1 MTDNNDAKAGELI
14 QDYIGPDHKAIDKKA
29 FLRAYIQA
37 LRDTG
42 KGG

>member
-1 MTDNNDAKAGELI
+1 MTDNNDAQACELI
-14 QDYIGPDHKAIDKKA
+14 QDYIGPDHKVIDTKA
-29 FLRAYIQA
+29 FLRALVQA